1 MKKIACVA
9 FVLGIVLVSRPI
21 FAEEGPPV
29 IQTTEKDAI
38 AGEPSSPKPQI
49 ERKTEQKAPQTII
62 KRVEISPNGVIT
74 IYYYGIDKTHSPP
87 VSSEEDRASDNTD
100 QTTNEQIAW
109 KIMHDFHETWWSVDD
124 PNQLSLKQLETA
136 DALAQEYYRFA
147 TKHPDQITMEAINNL
162 SAKGNRYILLAENLI
177 EQRGLDS
184 ALDYEIAMSAM
195 TTHLTSCLGACV
207 REEDKLTHQEKY
219 EAIQKLTTLITEWR
233 EQFERP
239 AQLELP
245 ARDEI
250 KKIHPQA
257 WLIIKDKIY
266 HDESDDT

>member
-1 MKKIACVA
+1 MRVA

-29 IQTTEKDAI
+29 IQTTGKDAI
-38 AGEPSSPKPQI
+38 AGEPSNPEPQI

-62 KRVEISPNGVIT
+62 KKVEISPNGMIT
-74 IYYYGIDKTHSPP
+74 IYYYGIDETHSPP
-87 VSSEEDRASDNTD
+87 VSSEEDGASDNTD
-100 QTTNEQIAW
+100 RTTNEQIAW
-109 KIMHDFHETWWSVDD
+109 KIMHDFHEAWWSVDD

-147 TKHPDQITMEAINNL
+147 TEHPELVTMEAINNL

-177 EQRGLDS
+177 EQRGLEYT
-184 ALDYEIAMSAM
+184 LDYEIAISA
-195 TTHLTSCLGACV
+195 TTSYLTSCLGRCV
-207 REEDKLTHQEKY
+207 REEDVPTSQEKY
-219 EAIQKLTTLITEWR
+219 LAIEKFTTLITEWR